1 MKRRK
6 INSTIGIIQT
16 IEHIE
21 AELLKLKK
29 TIIEAESLPKKGIR
43 ASQSVH
49 EYEFCGM
56 WKDRKD
62 IEGLSTIEWLSKL
75 RREQWGKF

>member
-6 INSTIGIIQT
+6 NNSTIGVIQT

-29 TIIEAESLPKKGIR
+29 TLIEAEPLPKKGIR
-43 ASQSVH
+43 ASQSVR
-49 EYEFCGM
+49 EYEFCSM

-62 IEGLSTIEWLSKL
+62 MEVLSTIESLSKL